1 MSISTEVKLIK
12 IEKPIYFDLDETLNC
27 GQCFRFKK
35 YKDDFYEGVA
45 KGAYLKIGVSKDGKY
60 LLFEG
65 ASQDEVENIWLNYFA
80 LDEDYSKIA
89 KNFCS
94 VSPIMESI
102 VNYAPGIR
110 ILRQEPFEALCSFI
124 ISQNNNIPR
133 ISKIIALLCER
144 YGEKCKNNK
153 DRYCFPSVDTMASLS
168 EKELRD
174 IGCGFRDKY
183 LLDAAKKLKSDEIN
197 LEETKHMDIQK
208 ARETLQ
214 KIKGIGPKVAECILL
229 YGMHRLECFPY
240 DVWIKR
246 AMNTLFPGKNHSIFG
261 EYAGIAQQYIYHY
274 SRNHPEIFEVEI

>member
-12 IEKPIYFDLDETLNC
+12 IKKPRYFNLDETLNC
-27 GQCFRFKK
+27 GQNFRFKK
-35 YKDDFYEGVA
+35 CEDGFYEGVA
-45 KGAYLKIGVSKDGKY
+45 KGTYLKVGNSEDGKY

-65 ASQDEVENIWLNYFA
+65 TSHYEIENIWFDYFA

-89 KNFCS
+89 KDFCNIS
-94 VSPIMESI
+94 STMERIVS
-102 VNYAPGIR
+102 YAPGIR
-110 ILRQEPFEALCSFI
+110 ILRQDPFEALCSFI

-133 ISKIIALLCER
+133 ISKIITMLCER

-153 DRYCFPSVDTMASLS
+153 YRYCFPSINTIASLS

-183 LLDAAKKLKSDEIN
+183 LLDAAKKLKSNEIN
-197 LEETKHMDIQK
+197 LEEIKHMDIQE
-208 ARETLQ
+208 ARESLQ

-246 AMNTLFPGKNHSIFG
+246 AMKTLFPEKDHSIFG

-274 SRNHPEIFEVEI
+274 SRNHPEIFEFKI